1 MIRVKGLS
9 SVVKF
14 AIRHRIQVKLSLHVS
29 KVLPRKSDMKPTAV
43 SKRVLHGKYGHGTV
57 TEADRQYTVIDF
69 DLHGRKKFITKIVSL
84 ESSDEPAP
92 PRRRGGARKKK
103 VLPAK

>member
-1 MIRVKGLS
+1 M
-9 SVVKF
+9 
-14 AIRHRIQVKLSLHVS
+14 S
-29 KVLPRKSDMKPTAV
+29 KVLPRKSDMKPMPAA
-43 SKRVLHGKYGHGTV
+43 KRVLHEKYGHGTIS
-57 TEADRQYTVIDF
+57 EADRQYTVIDF